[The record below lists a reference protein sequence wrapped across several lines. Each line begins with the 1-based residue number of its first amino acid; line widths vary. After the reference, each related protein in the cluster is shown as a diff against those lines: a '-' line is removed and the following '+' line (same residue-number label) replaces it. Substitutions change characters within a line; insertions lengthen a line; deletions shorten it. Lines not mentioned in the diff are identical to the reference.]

1 MLSKFVTG
9 IIEEETD
16 EQSRKTA
23 TGTEKSYAVS
33 GRADATSNN
42 TVKHIKKPISL
53 TQTSLATERWSQFQ
67 MMESK
72 GLGKISAKELQD
84 AFLTFQGKHFSDA
97 SCKFVVRLFDLD
109 RNGGLDVPEFEMLY
123 SYVKQWVSAFN
134 HIDKNRTGFLD
145 EAQFDLALRE
155 MDINFSPDFI
165 KFLISRNDQN
175 GKRVSLDQFIVICV
189 QIQRFT
195 DEFKERDTNLTGK
208 INLKYEDFLE
218 IIMKCV

>member
-1 MLSKFVTG
+1 MLSKFVSG
-9 IIEEETD
+9 IVEDDVD
-16 EQSRKTA
+16 EQSKKIVS
-23 TGTEKSYAVS
+23 EKLYSVS
-33 GRADATSNN
+33 ARSDSTSSNS
-42 TVKHIKKPISL
+42 VKQVKKPISL
-53 TQTSLATERWSQFQ
+53 TQTSIVSERWSQFQ
-67 MMESK
+67 QMESK

-109 RNGGLDVPEFEMLY
+109 RNGGLDVPEFETLY
-123 SYVKQWVSAFN
+123 SYIKQWVTAFN
-134 HIDKNRTGFLD
+134 NIDKNRTGFLD
-145 EAQFDLALRE
+145 ETQFDLALRE
-155 MDINFSPDFI
+155 MDINFGPDFI
-165 KFLISRNDQN
+165 KFLITRNDPN
-175 GKRVSLDQFIVICV
+175 CKKVSLDQFIVICV